1 VFKEFADFNKKC
13 KFEDADPFCKLVYTD
28 FYKRLDN
35 FFMSLYK
42 EQQAHTGDFNRFNP
56 DTFQVKWH
64 SIEWHT
70 KKLLRHFIRFL
81 KKIWFSWKV
90 MPAFLKKWIGEEEQR
105 YEEALILNITK
116 EKNYV
121 LKYFDSLITDHE
133 SYSKQV
139 VLITICLWMTIL
151 NRKDFFKAEN
161 GQRSLSNRIFTAF
174 QVFTTKSEP
183 ILSKNDRQNKK
194 LYGIPADEDDV
205 NSACN
210 VNENDVMSMF
220 IYILSTCSL
229 FTYFVHC
236 LNCIT

>member
-1 VFKEFADFNKKC
+1 
-13 KFEDADPFCKLVYTD
+13 
-28 FYKRLDN
+28 
-35 FFMSLYK
+35 
-42 EQQAHTGDFNRFNP
+42 
-56 DTFQVKWH
+56 
-64 SIEWHT
+64 
-70 KKLLRHFIRFL
+70 
-81 KKIWFSWKV
+81 
-90 MPAFLKKWIGEEEQR
+90 MPALLKKWTWEEEQR
-105 YEEALILNITK
+105 YEEAFILNITK

-151 NRKDFFKAEN
+151 NRKDFFKTEN

-229 FTYFVHC
+229 FTYFLHC
-236 LNCIT
+236 LNCITQKFQIICYMLSALYLKYYIEHTDTEEGRQENLEEAKQLFEQLFLI